1 MILHTPWGTTSCR
14 AAFTHQM
21 RARVLLTIIA
31 GVGLTGCAGVLPSSA
46 YQPTIPPPFT
56 SLSERI
62 VEPATGRVD
71 AQEVHARSLEQWV
84 TYALE
89 RNPRITAA
97 IAQYE
102 AATKKVPQVTAL
114 PDPQLRYRYFLE
126 EVETRVGP
134 QQFAIGISQPLPWL
148 GKLRLHGQMASQAA
162 AAAAARVS
170 KIQNEIISE
179 VASAWYE
186 LFYFDRAL
194 QIMRGNRDL
203 VVPLE
208 RVARTR
214 YGTGASGHPDVIR
227 AQVELGKIENDL
239 ASLTDREAPLL
250 ARLNAALNRPSDAP
264 IELPKKAPVGP
275 GMEPDETIIQRVI
288 TNNPE
293 LQALQFDIAE
303 ATTAKERAKKDF
315 FPDFSFGIDYIATD
329 EARAPNVAGSGN
341 DPLSATFT
349 MTLPIQRGKYRAG
362 VQAADARIAG
372 EIARRD
378 HQVNSLEA
386 ETVNAL
392 FRLRDAERQIEL
404 YRTTLLP
411 KANES
416 LVATQRAYS
425 TGGSTFADL
434 IDAQRVLL
442 VFELAEVRA
451 ITDHN
456 LARTTLEELMGEPLI
471 SSASA
476 TETTH
481 EQ

>member
-1 MILHTPWGTTSCR
+1 MTLHTLKGATSCR
-14 AAFTHQM
+14 LAFT
-21 RARVLLTIIA
+21 RLARVRNLTTLIA
-31 GVGLTGCAGVLPSSA
+31 GVGLAGCTGVLPNSS
-46 YQPTIPPPFT
+46 YQPVSPPPFT
-56 SLSERI
+56 SISERI
-62 VEPATGRVD
+62 VVPLSERNDTQN
-71 AQEVHARSLEQWV
+71 AQAHSLEQWV
-84 TYALE
+84 IYALE
-89 RNPRITAA
+89 RNPRITVA

-102 AATKKVPQVTAL
+102 AATQKVPQVTAL
-114 PDPQLRYRYFLE
+114 PDPKLSYRYFLE
-126 EVETRVGP
+126 EVETRVGA
-134 QQFAIGISQPLPWL
+134 QQYAVGISQPLPWV
-148 GKLRLHGQMASQAA
+148 GKLRLQGQMASQAA
-162 AAAAARVS
+162 QAAAARVS
-170 KIQNEIISE
+170 TIQNEVISE

-203 VVPLE
+203 VVHLE

-239 ASLTDREAPLL
+239 ASLADREAPLL
-250 ARLNAALNRPSDAP
+250 ARLNAVLNRPSGAP
-264 IELPKKAPVGP
+264 IELPKEAPFDR
-275 GMEPDETIIQRVI
+275 GMQPDETIIQRVI

-293 LQALQFDIAE
+293 LQALRLDIAQ

-315 FPDFSFGIDYIATD
+315 LPDFSFGIDYIATD

-341 DPLSATFT
+341 DPLSAAFT

-378 HQVNSLEA
+378 QQLNSLEA

-392 FRLRDAERQIEL
+392 FRLRDAERQIDL

-416 LVATQRAYS
+416 LISTQRAYS
-425 TGGSTFADL
+425 SGRSTFADL

-451 ITDHN
+451 VTDHN
-456 LARTTLEELMGEPLI
+456 LARTALEELMGEPLI
-471 SSASA
+471 SGAA
-476 TETTH
+476 VKETTN

>member
-1 MILHTPWGTTSCR
+1 MTLNTLKGATSSR
-14 AAFTHQM
+14 SAFT
-21 RARVLLTIIA
+21 RLPRVRNLTTLIA
-31 GVGLTGCAGVLPSSA
+31 GVGLAGCTGVLPNNL
-46 YQPTIPPPFT
+46 YQPVSPPSFT
-56 SLSERI
+56 SISERI
-62 VEPATGRVD
+62 VVPQSERNDTQISQAN
-71 AQEVHARSLEQWV
+71 SLEQWV
-84 TYALE
+84 IYALE
-89 RNPRITAA
+89 QNPSITVA

-102 AATKKVPQVTAL
+102 AATQKVPQVTAL
-114 PDPQLRYRYFLE
+114 PDPKLSYRYFLE

-134 QQFAIGISQPLPWL
+134 QQFAVGISQPLPWL
-148 GKLRLHGQMASQAA
+148 GKLRLQGQMASQAA
-162 AAAAARVS
+162 QAAAARVS
-170 KIQNEIISE
+170 MIQNEVISE

-203 VVPLE
+203 VVLLE

-264 IELPKKAPVGP
+264 IERPKEAPFDR

-288 TNNPE
+288 TNNPK
-293 LQALQFDIAE
+293 LQALRFDIAE

-315 FPDFSFGIDYIATD
+315 LPDFSFGIDYIATD

-341 DPLSATFT
+341 DPVSAAFT

-362 VQAADARIAG
+362 VQAADTRIAG

-378 HQVNSLEA
+378 QQVNSLEA
-386 ETVNAL
+386 QTVSAL
-392 FRLRDAERQIEL
+392 FRLRDAERQIDL
-404 YRTTLLP
+404 YRNTLLP

-416 LVATQRAYS
+416 LAATQRAYS
-425 TGGSTFADL
+425 TGESTFADL
-434 IDAQRVLL
+434 LDAQRVLL

-451 ITDHN
+451 VTDHN
-456 LARTTLEELMGEPLI
+456 LARTALEALMGEPLL
-471 SSASA
+471 SSATA
-476 TETTH
+476 KDTNN